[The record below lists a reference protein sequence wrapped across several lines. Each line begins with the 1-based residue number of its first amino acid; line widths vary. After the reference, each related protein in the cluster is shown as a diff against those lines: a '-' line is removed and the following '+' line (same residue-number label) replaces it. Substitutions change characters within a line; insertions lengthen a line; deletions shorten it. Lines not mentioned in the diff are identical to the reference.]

1 MSDEDL
7 NNNEDFIITLS
18 IEGSSYEEV
27 DIKVNYPHQTIR
39 YQIDSIISV
48 FELPRMDKNGYGFL
62 EYYLH
67 QDADNGDEPRVL
79 DLEDEDGRELTLLDH
94 NIRPGDKLSLVTVPC
109 SGSGPIITVIF
120 YKDYRGTELLHTE
133 SETFKVYLRDWQI
146 PVGDF
151 IKGIVSKYS
160 LPLFYNHYHVEYSLS
175 LNYDKEPIICKVNST
190 MNDYL
195 QMLIND
201 DSDSCI
207 IKTGNLDVYLHATIS
222 NRRNIIGSLLE
233 RWNNYKRRIINS
245 KYLLIQ

>member
-1 MSDEDL
+1 MSDEEL

-18 IEGSSYEEV
+18 IEGTSYEDVE
-27 DIKVNYPHQTIR
+27 IKVNYPHQTIR

-48 FELPRMDKNGYGFL
+48 FELPKM
-62 EYYLH
+62 
-67 QDADNGDEPRVL
+67 DNGANFIRYELKQIIGEETKDL

-120 YKDYRGTELLHTE
+120 YKDYRGSELLYTE

-146 PVGDF
+146 LVGDF

-160 LPLFYNHYHVEYSLS
+160 LPLFYNHYHIEYSLG

-222 NRRNIIGSLLE
+222 NHRNMTGSLLE